1 MEQSNGIKVAIIV
14 LVAAGLAVAPAYYS
28 QNVSA
33 SKDYELKGVGKGTLT
48 CPDGSKVNNARISF
62 FVFYQKDGTFAEW
75 NVDHKTLGSKGGIFT
90 KESITSSKYKLNG
103 VQAFDNICD
112 SKDAVKVTLSGSCGD
127 GAKAKLQ
134 GNKGDKGAFKVR
146 AECLAAQ

>member
-14 LVAAGLAVAPAYYS
+14 LVAAGLAVAPAYYN

-33 SKDYELKGVGKGTLT
+33 GKDYELKGVGKGTLT

-146 AECLAAQ
+146 AECLVAQ

>member
-1 MEQSNGIKVAIIV
+1 MEQSNGIKIAIIV
-14 LVAAGLAVAPAYYS
+14 LVAAGLAVAPAYYN
-28 QNVSA
+28 QNVLA

-62 FVFYQKDGTFAEW
+62 FVFYQNDGTFAEW
-75 NVDHKTLGSKGGIFT
+75 NVNHKTLGSKGGIFT

-112 SKDAVKVTLSGSCGD
+112 NKDPVKVTLSGSCGD

>member
-14 LVAAGLAVAPAYYS
+14 LVAAGLAVTHAYYN

-33 SKDYELKGVGKGTLT
+33 SKAYELKGVGKGTLT

-62 FVFYQKDGTFAEW
+62 FVFYQNDGTFAEW

-90 KESITSSKYKLNG
+90 KESITSSKYNLNG
-103 VQAFDNICD
+103 VGVAICD
-112 SKDAVKVTLSGSCGD
+112 GKDPVKITLSGSCGD
-127 GAKAKLQ
+127 GTKGKLQ
-134 GNKGDKGAFKVR
+134 GNNGDKGVFKVR
-146 AECLAAQ
+146 AQCLAVQ

>member
-14 LVAAGLAVAPAYYS
+14 LVADWITVAPAYYN
-28 QNVSA
+28 QNASA

-62 FVFYQKDGTFAEW
+62 FVFYQNDGTFAEW

-90 KESITSSKYKLNG
+90 KESITSSEYKLNG

-112 SKDAVKVTLSGSCGD
+112 SKDPVKVTLSGSCGD

-146 AECLAAQ
+146 AECSAAQ

>member
-28 QNVSA
+28 KNVSA
-33 SKDYELKGVGKGTLT
+33 SKAYELKGVGKGTLT

-62 FVFYQKDGTFAEW
+62 FVFYQNDGTFAEW

-90 KESITSSKYKLNG
+90 KESITPSNYDLNG

-112 SKDAVKVTLSGSCGD
+112 GKDTVKITLSGSCGD
-127 GAKAKLQ
+127 GTKAKLK
-134 GNKGDKGAFKVR
+134 GNDGDEGVFKVL
-146 AECLAAQ
+146 AQCLAVQ

>member
-14 LVAAGLAVAPAYYS
+14 LVAAGLAVAPAYYN

-62 FVFYQKDGTFAEW
+62 FVFYQNDGTFAEW

-103 VQAFDNICD
+103 LQAFDNICD
-112 SKDAVKVTLSGSCGD
+112 SKDPVKVTLSGSCGD

-134 GNKGDKGAFKVR
+134 GNKGDKGTFNVR
-146 AECLAAQ
+146 AECSAAQ